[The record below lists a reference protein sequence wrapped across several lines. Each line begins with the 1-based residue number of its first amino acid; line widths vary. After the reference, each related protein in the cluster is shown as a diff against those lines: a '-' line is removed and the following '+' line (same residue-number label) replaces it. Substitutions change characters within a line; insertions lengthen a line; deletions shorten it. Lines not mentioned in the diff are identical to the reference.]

1 MIYLCACVRYSKRR
15 IVIHIPYKVQKQHKL
30 KYKVPKPPPPSI
42 HTVVREVH
50 HHHKPSI
57 IKEEKIIKQE
67 YLKVPQAPS
76 SIQHIISPYEKL
88 KEEIEHEHVHHHY
101 KHEHPSFEE
110 MGGLGSGSNV
120 NHVNSVYSTGETS
133 STSTMTATAV
143 NSDSNKKKP
152 VTR

>member
-1 MIYLCACVRYSKRR
+1 MCVCCSKRR
-15 IVIHIPYKVQKQHKL
+15 IVIHIPYKVPAPKQHKS
-30 KYKVPKPPPPSI
+30 KHKVPKPPPPSI

-76 SIQHIISPYEKL
+76 SIQQIISPYQKF
-88 KEEIEHEHVHHHY
+88 KEEVEHEHVHHHY

-110 MGGLGSGSNV
+110 LGSLGSGTTNV
-120 NHVNSVYSTGETS
+120 NQVNSVYSTGETS
-133 STSTMTATAV
+133 STSTVTAAV
-143 NSDSNKKKP
+143 DSHKKKTS
-152 VTR
+152 TR

>member
-1 MIYLCACVRYSKRR
+1 MCILSYLSSKRR
-15 IVIHIPYKVQKQHKL
+15 IVIHIPYKVSAPKQHKP
-30 KYKVPKPPPPSI
+30 KHKVPKPPPPSI

-76 SIQHIISPYEKL
+76 SIHQIISPYQKF
-88 KEEIEHEHVHHHY
+88 KEEVEHEHVHHHY

-110 MGGLGSGSNV
+110 LGGLGSGTNV

-133 STSTMTATAV
+133 STSTVTATSAG
-143 NSDSNKKKP
+143 DSSKK
-152 VTR
+152 RSAS